1 MTTPGPTHCSVERA
15 ATARSCTVFSLR
27 NRPTRASRPHRRARI
42 LFHLSNSPA
51 RAMSVAE
58 LARSGLRSTAFFV
71 FARRSLWS
79 SLVSLAS
86 PPESGSRSARCA
98 ARPPAAVAVVADVAE
113 AAIASAAA
121 TGAGAPPPLA
131 AATITQLSLSRCA
144 WIDSIGSGA
153 QPVSQ
158 GAASD
163 GYIGAGHSE
172 PSRPVFGAKIFS
184 SARVTRPQGHGEP
197 GAAGS
202 ADRAKRVA
210 RAGRNRRVARPRL
223 VHDPPRARHDLA
235 RSSSAIVIA
244 APRRRAGTRSGR
256 CERERSARG
265 RGRLGLVGHAGPDGG
280 GGRRGRRL
288 QHGRHRLRRVRRRL
302 ALHGRV
308 DLVRH
313 ADEKYSARTAARARR
328 ATTGAETR
336 ATSQARPTR
345 GARTAHGSCGRTCRR
360 CATVPSSRS
369 RRGRTAAA

>member
-98 ARPPAAVAVVADVAE
+98 LAALAAPLPAVAVVADVAE
-113 AAIASAAA
+113 AAVASAAA

-153 QPVSQ
+153 RRVNTQPVSHTDSQ
-158 GAASD
+158 GAASRTVTSALD
-163 GYIGAGHSE
+163 IQSQAG
-172 PSRPVFGAKIFS
+172 PS
-184 SARVTRPQGHGEP
+184 
-197 GAAGS
+197 
-202 ADRAKRVA
+202 
-210 RAGRNRRVARPRL
+210 L
-223 VHDPPRARHDLA
+223 
-235 RSSSAIVIA
+235 
-244 APRRRAGTRSGR
+244 APRF
-256 CERERSARG
+256 SAP
-265 RGRLGLVGHAGPDGG
+265 HA
-280 GGRRGRRL
+280 
-288 QHGRHRLRRVRRRL
+288 
-302 ALHGRV
+302 
-308 DLVRH
+308 
-313 ADEKYSARTAARARR
+313 
-328 ATTGAETR
+328 
-336 ATSQARPTR
+336 
-345 GARTAHGSCGRTCRR
+345 
-360 CATVPSSRS
+360 
-369 RRGRTAAA
+369 